1 MQRKENPVFKRSEE
15 SYEKNRI
22 FMQHYNKTEKAK
34 EAKARYDTK
43 TTQVKITLNP
53 DRDADILEALDQSK
67 PLAPQIADL
76 VRLAL
81 KARSM
86 FQ

>member
-22 FMQHYNKTEKAK
+22 FMQAYNKTEKAK
-34 EAKARYDTK
+34 EMKARYAAK
-43 TTQVKITLNP
+43 TTQVKLTLRE
-53 DRDADILEALDQSK
+53 DKDADILEALDQSK

>member
-1 MQRKENPVFKRSEE
+1 MLKKENPVFKRSDE

-22 FMQHYNKTEKAK
+22 FMQQYNKTEKAK
-34 EAKARYDTK
+34 EMKARYAAK

>member
-22 FMQHYNKTEKAK
+22 FMQQYNKTEKAK
-34 EAKARYDTK
+34 EMKARYAAK
-43 TTQVKITLNP
+43 TTQVKLTLRE
-53 DRDADILEALDQSK
+53 DKDADILEALDQSK

>member
-1 MQRKENPVFKRSEE
+1 MQRKENPVFKRTEE

-22 FMQHYNKTEKAK
+22 FMQQYNKTEKAK
-34 EAKARYDTK
+34 EMKAKYAAK
-43 TTQVKITLNP
+43 TTQVKLTLRE
-53 DRDADILEALDQSK
+53 DKDADILEALDQSK

>member
-1 MQRKENPVFKRSEE
+1 MQRKENPAFKRSEE

-22 FMQHYNKTEKAK
+22 FMREYNKTEKAK
-34 EAKARYDTK
+34 EMKARYAAK
-43 TTQVKITLNP
+43 TTQVKLTLRE
-53 DRDADILEALDQSK
+53 DKDADILEALDQSK
-67 PLAPQIADL
+67 PLAPQITDL

>member
-1 MQRKENPVFKRSEE
+1 MQRKENPAFKRSEE

-22 FMQHYNKTEKAK
+22 FMQAYNKTEKAR
-34 EAKARYDTK
+34 EAKAKYDAK
-43 TTQVKITLNP
+43 TTQVKLTLRE
-53 DRDADILEALDQSK
+53 DKDADILEALDQSK
-67 PLAPQIADL
+67 SLAPQIADL

>member
-1 MQRKENPVFKRSEE
+1 MEKKENPVFKRSEE

-22 FMQHYNKTEKAK
+22 FMQQYNKTEKAK
-34 EAKARYDTK
+34 EVKAKYAAK
-43 TTQVKITLNP
+43 TIQIKLTLNP
-53 DRDADILEALDQSK
+53 SRDADILEALDQTK
-67 PLAPQIADL
+67 PTAPQIIDL

-81 KARSM
+81 KAREM

>member
-1 MQRKENPVFKRSEE
+1 MLKKENPVFKRSEE

-22 FMQHYNKTEKAK
+22 FMQQYNKTEKAR
-34 EAKARYDTK
+34 EVKARYAAK
-43 TTQVKITLNP
+43 TTQLKLTLRE

>member
-1 MQRKENPVFKRSEE
+1 MQRKENPAFKRSEE

-22 FMQHYNKTEKAK
+22 FMREYNKTEKAK
-34 EAKARYDTK
+34 EMKARYAAK
-43 TTQVKITLNP
+43 TTQVKLTLRE
-53 DRDADILEALDQSK
+53 DKDADILEALDQSK

>member
-1 MQRKENPVFKRSEE
+1 MQRKENPAFKRSEE

-22 FMQHYNKTEKAK
+22 FMQQYNKTEKAK
-34 EAKARYDTK
+34 EMKARYAAK
-43 TTQVKITLNP
+43 TTQVKLTLRE
-53 DRDADILEALDQSK
+53 DKDADILEALDQSK

>member
-1 MQRKENPVFKRSEE
+1 MNKKENPVFKRTDE
-15 SYEKNRI
+15 SYAKNRI
-22 FMQHYNKTEKAK
+22 YMQNYAKSEKGQ
-34 EAKARYDTK
+34 ETRRRYAE
-43 TTQVKITLNP
+43 KITQIKLTLHP
-53 DRDADILEALDQSK
+53 VKDADILEALNADQ
-67 PLAPQIADL
+67 PLAAQVKDL

>member
-22 FMQHYNKTEKAK
+22 FMREYNKTEKAK
-34 EAKARYDTK
+34 EMKARYAAK
-43 TTQVKITLNP
+43 TTQVKLTLRE
-53 DRDADILEALDQSK
+53 DKDADILEALDQSK

>member
-22 FMQHYNKTEKAK
+22 FMQQYNKTEKAK
-34 EAKARYDTK
+34 EMKAKYAAK
-43 TTQVKITLNP
+43 TTQVKVTLRE
-53 DRDADILEALDQSK
+53 DKDADILEALDQSK
-67 PLAPQIADL
+67 PLAPQIAEL

>member
-1 MQRKENPVFKRSEE
+1 MQRKENPAFKRSEE

-22 FMQHYNKTEKAK
+22 FMREYNKTEKAK
-34 EAKARYDTK
+34 EMKARYAAK
-43 TTQVKITLNP
+43 TTQVKLTLRE
-53 DRDADILEALDQSK
+53 DKDADILDALDQSK

>member
-22 FMQHYNKTEKAK
+22 FMQQYNKTEKAR
-34 EAKARYDTK
+34 EVKARYAAK
-43 TTQVKITLNP
+43 TTQVKLTL
-53 DRDADILEALDQSK
+53 REGKDADILDALDQSK

>member
-1 MQRKENPVFKRSEE
+1 MEKKENPVFKRSEE

-22 FMQHYNKTEKAK
+22 FMQQYNKTEKAK
-34 EAKARYDTK
+34 EVKAKYAAR
-43 TTQVKITLNP
+43 TTQVKLTVRE
-53 DRDADILEALDQSK
+53 DKDADILEALDQSK
-67 PLAPQIADL
+67 PLAPQIIDL

-81 KARSM
+81 KAREM

>member
-1 MQRKENPVFKRSEE
+1 MQRKEDPVFKRSEE

-22 FMQHYNKTEKAK
+22 FMQQYNKTEKAK
-34 EAKARYDTK
+34 EAKARYAAK
-43 TTQVKITLNP
+43 TIQLKITLNP

>member
-1 MQRKENPVFKRSEE
+1 MQRKENPVFKRTEE

-22 FMQHYNKTEKAK
+22 FMQQYNKTEKAK
-34 EAKARYDTK
+34 EVKAKYAAR
-43 TTQVKITLNP
+43 TTQVKLTLRE
-53 DRDADILEALDQSK
+53 DKDADILEALDQSK

>member
-22 FMQHYNKTEKAK
+22 FMQQYNKTEKAK
-34 EAKARYDTK
+34 EMKARYAAK

-67 PLAPQIADL
+67 PLAPQIAEL

>member
-1 MQRKENPVFKRSEE
+1 MQRKENPAFKRSEE

-22 FMQHYNKTEKAK
+22 FMQQYNKTEKAREVK
-34 EAKARYDTK
+34 AKYDAK

>member
-22 FMQHYNKTEKAK
+22 FMQQYNKTEKAK
-34 EAKARYDTK
+34 EMKAKYAAK
-43 TTQVKITLNP
+43 TTQVKLTLRE
-53 DRDADILEALDQSK
+53 DKDADILEALDQSK

>member
-22 FMQHYNKTEKAK
+22 FMQQYNKTEKAK
-34 EAKARYDTK
+34 EMKARYAAK
-43 TTQVKITLNP
+43 TTQVKITLHP
-53 DRDADILEALDQSK
+53 DKDADILEALNTEQ
-67 PLAPQIADL
+67 PLAAQVKDL

>member
-1 MQRKENPVFKRSEE
+1 MQRKENPVFKRSDE

-22 FMQHYNKTEKAK
+22 FMQAYNKNEKAK
-34 EAKARYDTK
+34 EMKAKYAAK
-43 TTQVKITLNP
+43 TTQVKLTLRE
-53 DRDADILEALDQSK
+53 DKDADILEALDQSK

>member
-1 MQRKENPVFKRSEE
+1 MQRKENPVFKRSDE

-22 FMQHYNKTEKAK
+22 FMQQYNKTEKAK
-34 EAKARYDTK
+34 EMKAKYAAK
-43 TTQVKITLNP
+43 TTQVKITLRE
-53 DRDADILEALDQSK
+53 DKDADILEALDQSK

>member
-1 MQRKENPVFKRSEE
+1 MQRKENPVFKRTEE

-22 FMQHYNKTEKAK
+22 FMQQYNKTEKAK
-34 EAKARYDTK
+34 EMKAKYAAK
-43 TTQVKITLNP
+43 TTQVKLTLRE

-67 PLAPQIADL
+67 PLAPQIVDL

>member
-1 MQRKENPVFKRSEE
+1 MQRKENPAFKRSEE

-22 FMQHYNKTEKAK
+22 FMREYNKTEKAK
-34 EAKARYDTK
+34 EMKARYAAK
-43 TTQVKITLNP
+43 TTQVKLTLRE
-53 DRDADILEALDQSK
+53 DKDADILDAIDQSK

>member
-22 FMQHYNKTEKAK
+22 FMQAYNKTEKAR
-34 EAKARYDTK
+34 EVKARYDAK
-43 TTQVKITLNP
+43 TTQIKITLNP

>member
-22 FMQHYNKTEKAK
+22 FMREYNKTEKAK
-34 EAKARYDTK
+34 EMKARYAAK
-43 TTQVKITLNP
+43 TTQVKLTLRE
-53 DRDADILEALDQSK
+53 DKDADILEALDQSK
-67 PLAPQIADL
+67 PLAPQIAEL

>member
-1 MQRKENPVFKRSEE
+1 MQRKENPVFKRSDE

-22 FMQHYNKTEKAK
+22 FMQQYNKTEKAK
-34 EAKARYDTK
+34 EMKAKYAAK
-43 TTQVKITLNP
+43 TTQVKLTLRE
-53 DRDADILEALDQSK
+53 DKDADILEALDQSK

>member
-1 MQRKENPVFKRSEE
+1 MKRKENPVFKRSEE

-22 FMQHYNKTEKAK
+22 FMQAYNKTEKAK
-34 EAKARYDTK
+34 EMKAKYAAK
-43 TTQVKITLNP
+43 TTQVKLTLRE
-53 DRDADILEALDQSK
+53 DKDADILEALDRSK

>member
-1 MQRKENPVFKRSEE
+1 MQRKENPVFKRSDE

-22 FMQHYNKTEKAK
+22 FMQQYNKTEKAK
-34 EAKARYDTK
+34 EVKARYAAR
-43 TTQVKITLNP
+43 TTQVKLTFRE
-53 DRDADILEALDQSK
+53 DKDADILEALDQSK